1 MTIAHHTAGIAPV
14 TPRSAASL
22 LVLRGGAAGAEV
34 LMGRRSANHRFMPN
48 RLVFPGGAVDP
59 GDTSAPA
66 ESELS
71 PHVFDR
77 LRLHVG
83 AGLARALA
91 IAGTRELHEET
102 GLSLGVPPRLDALDY
117 IYRAITPPASPV
129 RFDAFFFTVP
139 AIRVTGTIAGSGELK
154 ELRYYGIEEALELDL
169 AFVTRAVLGHARQW
183 LALGATERIALGP
196 VPVLREQRWRES

>member
-1 MTIAHHTAGIAPV
+1 MTIARHTAEIVPV
-14 TPRSAASL
+14 TPRSAASV
-22 LVLRGGAAGAEV
+22 LVLRGGATGAEV

-48 RLVFPGGAVDP
+48 QLVFPGGAVDP

-66 ESELS
+66 ESELA

-77 LRLHVG
+77 LRVHVD

-91 IAGTRELHEET
+91 IAGTRELREET
-102 GLSLGVPPRLDALDY
+102 DLSLGVPPGLDALDY

-139 AIRVTGTIAGSGELK
+139 AIRLTGAIAGSGELK
-154 ELRYYGIEEALELDL
+154 ELRYYEIEEALELDL
-169 AFVTRAVLGHARQW
+169 AFVTRAVLRHARQW
-183 LALGATERIALGP
+183 LALGAAERIALGP
-196 VPVLREQRWRES
+196 APVLPASA